1 MLSTRLGFTTVAEFV
16 ETNEEYATLKRSGI
30 EFCQGYLLHKP
41 ELFFEP

>member
-30 EFCQGYLLHKP
+30 EFFQGYLLHKP